1 MTFASESPG
10 APAYTTQEVARLLGL
25 AVRSVQLMVDRGEL
39 RAWKTPG
46 GHRRIDPASV
56 AAWQA
61 RQQGMSTVAT
71 AGVEAVAENAPR
83 ALRILLIEDSV
94 HYQNLIGLLVRR
106 ALPEAEFQVAS
117 DGIVGLAQVG
127 QWQPDILI
135 VDLLLPGID
144 GAALI
149 ASLRSQPMFSALR
162 LVVVTSLEASERAP
176 FALALDGLPVV
187 HKTALVARLPEL
199 LTQEARA
206 VVMASPA

>member
-1 MTFASESPG
+1 MTSASESPG
-10 APAYTTQEVARLLGL
+10 VSAYTTQEVARLLGL

-39 RAWKTPG
+39 QAWKTPG

-61 RQQGMSTVAT
+61 RQQGTLPAAAGPRRTAETV
-71 AGVEAVAENAPR
+71 PR

-127 QWQPDILI
+127 QWQPDLLI

-149 ASLRSQPMFSALR
+149 ASLRSQPMFGALR
-162 LVVVTSLEASERAP
+162 LVVVTSLEESERAS
-176 FALALDGLPVV
+176 FALALEGLPVV
-187 HKTALVARLPEL
+187 HKTALVARLPDL
-199 LTQEARA
+199 LAREARA
-206 VVMASPA
+206 VMASRA